1 MMNCTLSLK
10 WHACRTD
17 PSGSYFQ
24 QHTHSPGYSKTPVS
38 EKTILIY
45 LYICQLKS
53 SASKQTITAV
63 TAVENISVFV
73 CVERDIDISV

>member
-1 MMNCTLSLK
+1 M
-10 WHACRTD
+10 HAEPILQARI
-17 PSGSYFQ
+17 FNN
-24 QHTHSPGYSKTPVS
+24 THSPGYSKTPVS

-63 TAVENISVFV
+63 TAVGNISVFV
-73 CVERDIDISV
+73 YVEMETSTSKRVRVLL